1 MLPKQLTRKIMLQQ
15 FCRRFGTDASKTAGN
30 ISSSFYLFLHVTP
43 ILTICRYKFARRP
56 SYASNPVM
64 SQMQPVPLYYP
75 HPAAYSA
82 PYAENDM
89 FSQSSYNQAPYERIA
104 YPSQFAP
111 YQHPIYQTPLR
122 MYDPTR
128 DASSHR
134 NTLTSSTESVH
145 NPGSYTQDSETFL
158 DEAGNLY
165 RRYTPSEVTTAYLP
179 MTPAQHLQHLQQQQQ
194 YYMPEYAQRRGMQP
208 EKYEE
213 SSQAVQDHATNH
225 RGPDEPTEE
234 NANWA
239 VVQNEEQN
247 GVLLVMDTTEGA
259 DGYGNIVERGPD
271 GRRGDHMRY
280 LNVVETEPNSYRY
293 QPTGEPF
300 NHTMHQTNT
309 HPQLVQAPDN
319 TSNHPIGFIKKQ
331 SATAMQRN
339 HLAHLMTSP
348 KTAPGGV
355 KSPISPGGI
364 PIVSKPSFWSRM
376 FSRMKAVS
384 VYSAILI
391 AAWYVKDPKAVK
403 AMAEKVQRRA
413 LAYAVVIFGGAR
425 EALEVAKRVAASRS
439 ANAFGGAQMSE
450 GLNVK
455 IVWEVVKRAFQR
467 SLQDV
472 IVYGGKALGVDVV
485 VRPAVAAAA
494 LKK

>member
-1 MLPKQLTRKIMLQQ
+1 
-15 FCRRFGTDASKTAGN
+15 
-30 ISSSFYLFLHVTP
+30 
-43 ILTICRYKFARRP
+43 
-56 SYASNPVM
+56 M
-64 SQMQPVPLYYP
+64 SQIQPVPIYYP
-75 HPAAYSA
+75 HPGTYSA

-89 FSQSSYNQAPYERIA
+89 YSQSSYTPYERIP

-111 YQHPIYQTPLR
+111 YQHPIYQTPLQ
-122 MYDPTR
+122 
-128 DASSHR
+128 
-134 NTLTSSTESVH
+134 SVH
-145 NPGSYTQDSETFL
+145 PASYAQDSETFL

-179 MTPAQHLQHLQQQQQ
+179 MTPAQHLQQLQHLQQQQQ
-194 YYMPEYAQRRGMQP
+194 QYYIPEYAQRRGMQP

-213 SSQAVQDHATNH
+213 SSQAVQDHRDSATNH
-225 RGPDEPTEE
+225 RGQDEPTEG

-239 VVQNEEQN
+239 VVQNEDQN

-331 SATAMQRN
+331 SAATMQRN

-348 KTAPGGV
+348 KTTPNAAV
-355 KSPISPGGI
+355 KSPISPGGL
-364 PIVSKPSFWSRM
+364 PIVAKPSFWSCM
-376 FSRMKAVS
+376 FSRVKAIS

-391 AAWYVKDPKAVK
+391 AAWYIKDPKAVK
-403 AMAEKVQRRA
+403 AMAEKTQRRA

-439 ANAFGGAQMSE
+439 ANAFGGVQKSGE
-450 GLNVK
+450 GLNFK

-467 SLQDV
+467 MLEDV
-472 IVYGGKALGVDVV
+472 IVFGGKALGMDVV
-485 VRPAVAAAA
+485 VRPAVTAGAAAA
-494 LKK
+494 AAAPKK